1 MLTISGEGAMAD
13 WDVYAENYAPWD
25 VAYDQ
30 VRTVV
35 VEEGVTS
42 VGHSAFAFYEN
53 ITHVELPQSLESIGG
68 CAFMGLPLLES
79 ITIPAAVASIG
90 EEAFVASVK
99 DGFAVAEGSEHFK
112 AVDGVLFT
120 ADGTELV
127 AYPGNKGGLYHV
139 PEGTERI
146 RCGAFTDAQV
156 EGVALYDGMKELK
169 AGAFQ
174 NCAAMTE
181 MIFPVT
187 LERIGD
193 YAFYGCES
201 LTTIWYDGSEE
212 QWNEIAIGG
221 DNECLLRATID
232 FRLGGEQPAV
242 SGTVSGGAGASVAIK
257 GEGVQVE
264 VQEDGSFVINGSGTF
279 DVVICKPGCLTVT
292 VKGVTTENGDVVLP
306 EVQMVAGDVNG
317 DDKINISDM
326 GAFRQ
331 EFGKVDSNIANTL
344 TDVNGDGKV
353 NIADMG
359 IFRQNFGKTAEKD
372 CTIQYA

>member
-1 MLTISGEGAMAD
+1 MLTALAALTLCVGALAAAPASDLRFEEMDGTVRLCWDGVVDEDHVSYDIYFLEEGEWYYGLSAHAD
-13 WDVYAENYAPWD
+13 EDGM
-25 VAYDQ
+25 
-30 VRTVV
+30 

-53 ITHVELPQSLESIGG
+53 ITRVELPQSLESIGG

-156 EGVALYDGMKELK
+156 EGVALYDGMKELE

-201 LTTIWYDGSEE
+201 LTTIWYDGSKE

-257 GEGVQVE
+257 GE
-264 VQEDGSFVINGSGTF
+264 
-279 DVVICKPGCLTVT
+279 
-292 VKGVTTENGDVVLP
+292 
-306 EVQMVAGDVNG
+306 
-317 DDKINISDM
+317 
-326 GAFRQ
+326 AFRW
-331 EFGKVDSNIANTL
+331 KS
-344 TDVNGDGKV
+344 
-353 NIADMG
+353 
-359 IFRQNFGKTAEKD
+359 RRTAALSS
-372 CTIQYA
+372 TAPAPSMW